1 MKRKTP
7 VTPFLLIIISVIA
20 TPYTLPSFDSP
31 ALPAPSVAT
40 QSSLVWRV
48 QNVEY
53 VESPWYTSLA
63 LDHDGMPHIC
73 YSSGGAIKY
82 ARLTED
88 GWSREYI
95 QYSFCRAPSMA
106 LDRNGSPHI
115 IYLDDMYT
123 NTVYTTWNGTGW
135 TYDVV
140 DLLNGWP
147 PSIELDTAGNPHVC
161 YATFEG
167 VLKYAVKRGG
177 VWGVEAIETL
187 PEIGRYVSLALDS
200 RERPHIGYYDKGNGD
215 LIYAWWNGTSWVK
228 MNVDT
233 AGDVGLFVSL
243 ALDSNDI
250 PHMSYYDATNKE
262 LRYARWNG
270 SGWVRERVDT
280 DGDVGLYTSLAL
292 DSRGNPHISYYD
304 KGNGDLKYAWWN
316 GSGWET
322 VRVDTAGDT
331 GLSTSLQLD
340 SHGCAHISYVSAT
353 AKRLRYART
362 ITLPTEP
369 QNLSVRVGD
378 GFVLLNWTPPFYNGG
393 ERICNY
399 TIYRSEVEG
408 EERVLTIVDG
418 NTLTY
423 NDTEVENGVEYRYCV
438 SAVNRAGEGPRS
450 EEVSVLAGGLPGE
463 PGWIEVRG
471 GDGYVFLEWGEVEYD
486 GGLPVESYRV
496 YRREGG
502 REVELLVE
510 IEGERRYNDT
520 DVENGVE
527 YSYSVSAVN
536 GIGEGPRS
544 EEVSVTPLAAPSSPR
559 ELKAFESGEG
569 VLLLWSPPEYNGG
582 APVVGYRVYR
592 SLQGGD
598 FMLYSE
604 VVGELRFTDSDVIRG
619 IVYSYM
625 VSAVNIVGEGVP
637 AGPVTIRLPTPPA
650 PPRNATVQ
658 ILSDSLCLR
667 WEEPEDDGGAD
678 VIGYTIYRSVD
689 GGPLELL
696 ASLGLKRE
704 YIDGDVQPG
713 VRYLYRISAT
723 NRVGEGPPSDPVR
736 ALFAYPPSRPEN
748 LRGKVMK
755 GAPLHPFYV
764 SLSWEKPEADGGS
777 PVEFYRV
784 YRMEEGE
791 GERLLTEVHGT
802 THHIDYNVTV
812 GGIYHYRVSA
822 VNIAGEGEISPAV
835 VVLVGEVPGPP
846 RYLITIPG
854 SDKIVLEWYPPE
866 YDGGFPVIEYCI
878 YRAAERG
885 PAELIGT
892 VEGDVRIFE
901 DMEVSPGT
909 LYHYWV
915 SAVNAVG
922 EGNMSVERTAMI
934 RQGAEGAGAA
944 HMPWQ
949 WILVTALLAIS
960 LVPIG
965 LFLYRRFMGGGL
977 GGNTGEG
984 ERGVH
989 SHQDEYG
996 KLQK

>member
-20 TPYTLPSFDSP
+20 TPYTLPSFDS
-31 ALPAPSVAT
+31 PAPSVAT

-82 ARLTED
+82 VRLTED

-95 QYSFCRAPSMA
+95 QYSFCHAPSMA

-115 IYLDDMYT
+115 VYLDGMYT

-135 TYDVV
+135 TYDAV

-161 YATFEG
+161 YAIFEG

-177 VWGVEAIETL
+177 VWRVEAIETL

-200 RERPHIGYYDKGNGD
+200 RERPHIGYYDKENGD
-215 LIYAWWNGTSWVK
+215 LKYAWWNGTSWVK

-270 SGWVRERVDT
+270 SGWVRESVDT

-399 TIYRSEVEG
+399 TIYRSELEG

-502 REVELLVE
+502 GEVELLVE
-510 IEGERRYNDT
+510 VEGERRYNDT

-619 IVYSYM
+619 IEYSYM

-678 VIGYTIYRSVD
+678 VIGYTIYRTVD

-791 GERLLTEVHGT
+791 GEHLLTEVHGA
-802 THHIDYNVTV
+802 THLIDYNVTV

-866 YDGGFPVIEYCI
+866 YDGGFPVVEYCI

-934 RQGAEGAGAA
+934 RQGAEGVGAA

-984 ERGVH
+984 ERDVH